1 MEILSPRMKY
11 THEIV
16 GTHGGAV
23 LCSWSVPLQHTP
35 KQGQK
40 DVINQLLKMAHML
53 VDTKVLYVEVSEV
66 KIP

>member
-1 MEILSPRMKY
+1 MKSLVH
-11 THEIV
+11 TEE
-16 GTHGGAV
+16 

-53 VDTKVLYVEVSEV
+53 VDTKVISVEVSEV